1 MDYHLYNLNPTEF
14 EKLVN
19 SICQK
24 ILGTGVVTFSEG
36 KDGGRDGR
44 FTGTAQN
51 YPSSNDPWS
60 GKFIIQAKHTTNPI
74 ASCSDSDFESLI
86 VKEIEKIK
94 KLKEDGDIDN
104 YLLFT
109 NRKYSG
115 VKGEQLS
122 KKIIDDTKVSNATI
136 IGKEVINNQYLNPN
150 KEIVRLYN
158 LHRAHI
164 PFDFSDEEIRDI
176 ILAFKEQLPKVEDS
190 IKSKS
195 DELKYD
201 FSHIEKEDKNNKN
214 KLGQEYYQQSI
225 LGNSL
230 MEFDKI
236 ESFLKDPVN
245 EELKNY
251 YYDTANELNEIISLK
266 REDFDAFEELFVYI
280 YQIITNGVSPMKG
293 SKRHVTTFLHYM
305 YVECLIGKK

>member
-1 MDYHLYNLNPTEF
+1 M
-14 EKLVN
+14 
-19 SICQK
+19 
-24 ILGTGVVTFSEG
+24 VT
-36 KDGGRDGR
+36 
-44 FTGTAQN
+44 
-51 YPSSNDPWS
+51 
-60 GKFIIQAKHTTNPI
+60 
-74 ASCSDSDFESLI
+74 
-86 VKEIEKIK
+86 KEIEKIK
-94 KLKEDGDIDN
+94 ILKAEADIDN

-115 VKGEQLS
+115 VIGEKLC
-122 KKIIDDTKVSNATI
+122 KKIITETGITNAVI
-136 IGKEVINNQYLNPN
+136 IGKETINNEHLNAN
-150 KEIVRLYN
+150 KAIVRQYN
-158 LHRAHI
+158 LHRVHI

-176 ILAFKEQLPKVEDS
+176 ILAFKEQLPKVENS

-214 KLGQEYYQQSI
+214 KLSQEYYQQHI

-236 ESFLKDPVN
+236 ESFLNDPVN

-251 YYDTANELNEIISLK
+251 YYDTANELKEIISLK

-280 YQIITNGVSPMKG
+280 YQLIANGVTSLKG
-293 SKRHVTTFLHYM
+293 AKRHITTFLHYM

>member
-1 MDYHLYNLNPTEF
+1 M
-14 EKLVN
+14 
-19 SICQK
+19 
-24 ILGTGVVTFSEG
+24 
-36 KDGGRDGR
+36 
-44 FTGTAQN
+44 
-51 YPSSNDPWS
+51 
-60 GKFIIQAKHTTNPI
+60 
-74 ASCSDSDFESLI
+74 
-86 VKEIEKIK
+86 
-94 KLKEDGDIDN
+94 
-104 YLLFT
+104 LFT
-109 NRKYSG
+109 NRKYSAI
-115 VKGEQLS
+115 KGEEIC
-122 KKIIDDTKVSNATI
+122 KKISDDTEVSNVRI

-150 KEIVRLYN
+150 KEIVRQFN
-158 LHRAHI
+158 LHRVHI

-214 KLGQEYYQQSI
+214 KLSQEYYQQSI

-236 ESFLKDPVN
+236 ESFLKNPIN

-266 REDFDAFEELFVYI
+266 RDDFNAFEELFIYI
-280 YQIITNGVSPMKG
+280 YQIITNGVSSMKG